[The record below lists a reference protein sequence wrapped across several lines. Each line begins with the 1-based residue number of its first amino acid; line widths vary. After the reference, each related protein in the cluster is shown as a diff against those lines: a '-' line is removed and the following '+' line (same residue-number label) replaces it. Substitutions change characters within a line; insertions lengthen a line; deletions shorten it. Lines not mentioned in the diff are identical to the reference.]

1 MAKRRGRGEGSIFQR
16 QDGRWSAIV
25 SQGWSNGKRHR
36 KTIYGPT
43 YEAVRVAR
51 DEFKAKGADSENDVT
66 LNSFADRWLK
76 AITPDLKPRTVL
88 SYTQLLDCHV
98 RPAFGAKK
106 LHDIERGDLKRLLN
120 EKRTSGL
127 SKNTVR
133 LIRATVSALFA
144 EAIDEGIVTAN
155 PAAALSRRRGKRADS
170 ISLRERVKTIRPF
183 SETELNDLLEA
194 AKADSDTYPLF
205 LLLARAG
212 LRPGEAFALTWA
224 DLDFTHREIL
234 VERALSRGKIG
245 STKTDTVR
253 RVDLSQGLAD
263 ALRALLIHRDKQTLQ
278 SGWSEVP
285 PWVFVNRE
293 GNPIDESRLRKRFA
307 RTMKAAHISGHRM
320 YDLRHTFA
328 SHLLSK
334 GAPITYVAAQLGHS
348 KPTTTLQWYAHW
360 LPRNDRAFVDALDY
374 APALNQSD
382 EVHHDEHP
390 SGIARA

>member
-1 MAKRRGRGEGSIFQR
+1 MAKRRGKGEGSIFQR

-25 SQGWSNGKRHR
+25 SQGWSNGRRRR
-36 KTIYGPT
+36 KSIYGPT
-43 YEAVRVAR
+43 YEAVRDAR
-51 DEFKAKGADSENDVT
+51 DKFKADGSDNDSDVT

-106 LHDIERGDLKRLLN
+106 LRDIDRGDLKRLLN

-133 LIRATVSALFA
+133 LIRAVVSALFA
-144 EAIDEGIVTAN
+144 EAIDEGLVSAN

-170 ISLRERVKTIRPF
+170 ISLKERVKTIRPF
-183 SETELNDLLEA
+183 SEPELDSLLEA
-194 AKADSDTYPLF
+194 AKGDADTYPLF

-212 LRPGEAFALTWA
+212 LRPGEAFALIWG
-224 DLDFTHREIL
+224 DLDFTRREIL

-253 RVDLSQGLAD
+253 RVDMSQGLTD
-263 ALRALLIHRDKQTLQ
+263 ALKALLVHRDKQTLQ
-278 SGWSEVP
+278 SGWSEMP
-285 PWVFVNRE
+285 QWVFVNRD
-293 GNPIDESRLRKRFA
+293 GNPLDESKIRKRFA
-307 RTMKAAHISGHRM
+307 RTMKAARVSGHRL
-320 YDLRHTFA
+320 YDLRHSFA

-360 LPRNDRAFVDALDY
+360 LPRNDRAFVDALDGS
-374 APALNQSD
+374 PTRDD
-382 EVHHDEHP
+382 EAQHEERH
-390 SGIARA
+390 GRLTIRA